1 MANMSYCRFENT
13 YADLVDCVGEM
24 DNRSSFS
31 ELSTIEKK
39 FRNKLVALCK
49 EIANDF
55 DEEEIETIEE
65 D

>member
-13 YADLVDCVGEM
+13 YADLIDCAEEM
-24 DNRSSFS
+24 DSRNSFS